1 MSALFAWYRLAVI
14 LPLLPF
20 PLFYQGATVLLEPS
34 SMLRVRLSAVRG
46 DVYHGVSMTVEHK
59 LMTGEI
65 FDQFLAIHRDGLYE
79 LIHGEIVEKAPT
91 QEHARIA
98 GIILGELYLYLKQHP
113 EIKAHLGPEVRYR
126 PEGDLY
132 NDRLPDVSVQLSDQP
147 PVRRGAVPGM
157 PNLAVEIKSPDDTFM
172 SMRDKAA
179 YYVQHGCHM
188 VWLIY
193 PEKRIVEVYQPGK
206 DLDLLVAGDMLSGG
220 EILPGFTLA
229 VEAVFGEQ

>member
-1 MSALFAWYRLAVI
+1 MS
-14 LPLLPF
+14 
-20 PLFYQGATVLLEPS
+20 
-34 SMLRVRLSAVRG
+34 
-46 DVYHGVSMTVEHK
+46 VEHK
-59 LMTGEI
+59 LMTGES
-65 FDQFLAIHRDGLYE
+65 FDQFLATHRDGLYE
-79 LIHGEIVEKAPT
+79 LIHGEIVEKVPT
-91 QEHARIA
+91 QEHAKIA

-157 PNLAVEIKSPDDTFM
+157 PNLAVEVKSPDDTYM
-172 SMRDKAA
+172 SMRDKAE

-206 DLDLLVAGDMLSGG
+206 DIDLLVAGDTLSGG

>member
-1 MSALFAWYRLAVI
+1 
-14 LPLLPF
+14 
-20 PLFYQGATVLLEPS
+20 
-34 SMLRVRLSAVRG
+34 
-46 DVYHGVSMTVEHK
+46 MTVEHK

-65 FDQFLAIHRDGLYE
+65 FDQFLATHRDGLYE
-79 LIHGEIVEKAPT
+79 LIHGEIVEKVPT
-91 QEHARIA
+91 EEHAKIA
-98 GIILGELYLYLKQHP
+98 GIILGELYIYLKHHP

-132 NDRLPDVSVQLSDQP
+132 NDRLSDVSVRLSDQP

-157 PNLAVEIKSPDDTFM
+157 PDLAVEIKSPDDTYMF
-172 SMRDKAA
+172 MRDKAE
-179 YYVQHGCHM
+179 YYVQHGCHI

>member
-1 MSALFAWYRLAVI
+1 
-14 LPLLPF
+14 
-20 PLFYQGATVLLEPS
+20 
-34 SMLRVRLSAVRG
+34 
-46 DVYHGVSMTVEHK
+46 MTVEHK
-59 LMTGEI
+59 LMTGEL
-65 FDQFLAIHRDGLYE
+65 FDQFLSSHVDGLYE
-79 LIHGEIVEKAPT
+79 LIHGEIVEKVPT
-91 QEHARIA
+91 QEHAKIA

-157 PNLAVEIKSPDDTFM
+157 PHLAVEIKSPDDTYL
-172 SMRDKAA
+172 SMRDKAG
-179 YYVQHGCHM
+179 YYVQHGCPM

-206 DLDLLVAGDMLSGG
+206 DLDLLVTGDMLSGG

>member
-1 MSALFAWYRLAVI
+1 
-14 LPLLPF
+14 
-20 PLFYQGATVLLEPS
+20 
-34 SMLRVRLSAVRG
+34 MLRMLLSTMSG
-46 DVYHGVSMTVEHK
+46 DISQGVSMTVEHK
-59 LMTGEI
+59 LMAGET
-65 FDQFLAIHRDGLYE
+65 FDQFLATHRDGLYE
-79 LIHGEIVEKAPT
+79 LIHGEIVEKVPT
-91 QEHARIA
+91 EEHAKIA

-132 NDRLPDVSVQLSDQP
+132 NDRLPDVSVRLSDQP

-157 PNLAVEIKSPDDTFM
+157 PNLAVEIKSPDDTYM

-179 YYVQHGCHM
+179 YYVQHGCAV

-193 PEKRIVEVYQPGK
+193 PEKRIVEVYQPGQ
-206 DLDLLVAGDMLSGG
+206 DIDLLVAGDTLSGG

-229 VEAVFGEQ
+229 VEVVFGVQ

>member
-1 MSALFAWYRLAVI
+1 MPGIGWLLYYHCYLFLSCIRELQRCLSRPAV
-14 LPLLPF
+14 
-20 PLFYQGATVLLEPS
+20 
-34 SMLRVRLSAVRG
+34 LRVLRSAVSG
-46 DVYHGVSMTVEHK
+46 DIYQGVSMTVEHK
-59 LMTGEI
+59 RMTGET
-65 FDQFLAIHRDGLYE
+65 FEKFLATHRDGLYE
-79 LIHGEIVEKAPT
+79 LIHGEIVEQVPT
-91 QEHARIA
+91 EEPAKIA

-113 EIKAHLGPEVRYR
+113 EIRTHLGPEVRYR

-132 NDRLPDVSVQLSDQP
+132 NDRLPDVAVRFSDQP

-157 PNLAVEIKSPDDTFM
+157 PDLAVEIKSPDDTYM
-172 SMRDKAA
+172 SMRDKVE
-179 YYVQHGCHM
+179 YYVQHGCTM

-206 DLDLLVAGDMLSGG
+206 DIDLLVAGDMLSGG